1 MDMLAETSASATK
14 QQHTKRPTDL
24 RSAFQSQDEH
34 NQPENMAARVK
45 PGYMT
50 PTAASRA
57 QISTPELRAST
68 PPLSSSVGKRKA
80 WMVSAAKRVGIVP
93 GTPRSKK
100 EGRVYKLLSP
110 QKKVAGKT
118 EERFTHQVLSMSLS

>member
-1 MDMLAETSASATK
+1 MDTLAENYASATK
-14 QQHTKRPTDL
+14 PQRTKRPTDL
-24 RSAFQSQDEH
+24 RSAFQSQDEQ
-34 NQPENMAARVK
+34 NQSENNATDLK

-57 QISTPELRAST
+57 QVSTPEARAST
-68 PPLSSSVGKRKA
+68 PPLSASVGKRKA

-110 QKKVAGKT
+110 QKKVAAKP
-118 EERFTHQVLSMSLS
+118 EETFTHHVCISCC